1 MLNTFMFDGESSKE
15 YGILITERPES
26 VRPER
31 DITKIEIPGRSG
43 DLIVD
48 NRRYKN
54 IDVSYKCET
63 VHNASVFPSIHEQ
76 VQAINI
82 WLSKSPGTYAEL
94 KDTYNIGFFRQALNI
109 SKTEYE
115 FPAPGIAKF
124 TAKFYCK
131 PFLYSVEG
139 QKAVVLTGAATLY
152 NPYREVAQP
161 NIKIYGSGNTVFK
174 INNTTYTV
182 NDVDGYIIIDT
193 ELGDAYKENALQSDK
208 ITAAAFPVLLP
219 GGNTISWTGAAT
231 KIEIVPRWC
240 TV

>member
-1 MLNTFMFDGESSKE
+1 MLNTFMFGGELSTE
-15 YGILITERPES
+15 YGILITERPKS

-43 DLIVD
+43 DLIID
-48 NRRYKN
+48 NGRYKN
-54 IDVSYKCET
+54 IDVSYKCEAI
-63 VHNASVFPSIHEQ
+63 HNVSVFSSIHEQ

-94 KDTYNIGFFRQALNI
+94 KDTYNNSFFRQALSV

-124 TAKFYCK
+124 TVKFYCK

-139 QKAVVLTGAATLY
+139 QKTIALTGAATLY
-152 NPYREVAQP
+152 NPYYVAAQP
-161 NIKIYGSGNTVFK
+161 YIKIYGSGNTALK
-174 INNTTYTV
+174 INGTTYTV
-182 NDVDGYIIIDT
+182 NGIDGYIVIDS

-219 GGNTISWTGAAT
+219 GENTISWTGTAT